1 MLVVPVGAVI
11 VWPGRGVT
19 APGVRVSESGVW
31 VARDKVEVG
40 RARAVGVG
48 GTGVAGEAH
57 AVITAVSKA
66 NSIDKVQRVFIFIV
80 ITSIDNYIL

>member
-19 APGVRVSESGVW
+19 APGVCSAVSGNEVW

-40 RARAVGVG
+40 RARAVGVEATGVG
-48 GTGVAGEAH
+48 GSGVAGEAH
-57 AVITAVSKA
+57 DVTTVVSKA
-66 NSIDKVQRVFIFIV
+66 NPIDKV
-80 ITSIDNYIL
+80 